1 MNWLLTVLD
10 YAKEFAEVAVFGFL
24 FAGLLQAVVHPAVV
38 SRYLSGYSLW
48 RANAIGATIGFFTP
62 LCCCT
67 AIPTALALWRGG
79 SRPGPA
85 CAFLIATPWFNWY
98 GLVALWIFLGWR
110 MALIVAGSGVSIAFL
125 TGMIIDWQSPDRRD
139 PRSLPTDVPETVCTT
154 TSCSVKS
161 GSACCSTVDADG
173 SGEFFDFS
181 HPWQK
186 LQMAGTNA
194 WALARELLP
203 WIAAGILI
211 GATVKTWLP
220 TAWISALETRDWLT
234 PVLALVLATLLY
246 ADSLGSLPLVNALL
260 QKGLGSGNGM
270 ILLIA
275 GVGTNLATLGPIYRE
290 MGIRI
295 AILYAGCV
303 MSLTLILGIFWNFML
318 R

>member
-1 MNWLLTVLD
+1 MDWLGTVLD
-10 YAKEFAEVAVFGFL
+10 YSKEFGEVAVFGFL
-24 FAGLLQAVVHPAVV
+24 FAGFLQAVARPTVV
-38 SRYLSGYSLW
+38 ARYLSGYSLW
-48 RANAIGATIGFFTP
+48 RANAIGATVGFFTP

-98 GLVALWIFLGWR
+98 GLVALWIFLGWQ
-110 MALIVAGSGVSIAFL
+110 MALVVAGSGVLIAFL
-125 TGMIIDWQSPDRRD
+125 TGMIIDWQSTDRCTA
-139 PRSLPTDVPETVCTT
+139 RSLATEVPEAVCTT

-161 GSACCSTVDADG
+161 GSACCSTVDVVG
-173 SGEFFDFS
+173 SGKFFDFS
-181 HPWQK
+181 HPWKK

-203 WIAAGILI
+203 WIVAGILI

-220 TAWISALETRDWLT
+220 TAWISALEARDWLT
-234 PVLALVLATLLY
+234 PVLALIFATLLY

-260 QKGLGSGNGM
+260 QKGLGPGNGM

-275 GVGTNLATLGPIYRE
+275 GVGSNIATLGPIYRE
-290 MGIRI
+290 MGARV
-295 AILYAGCV
+295 AILYACCV
-303 MSLTLILGIFWNFML
+303 MTLALLLGILWNLFL
-318 R
+318 